1 MTFSLF
7 KRLLPNGRAWAV
19 IAAKRLRQFF
29 EGLAAGAS
37 DPVVKEFDDRF
48 DDLNPQLTTQLA
60 QWESQFNLI
69 NTGLTEQERRDR
81 LQGAWSAVGGQS
93 PRYIQ
98 DTLQAAG
105 FGVYV
110 HEWWEPGGTTTAGD
124 SFTDLGAQFGN
135 TPNGVACSVDG
146 AIVYVIDN
154 GDDSLYRSTNSGAS
168 FTNLGQHW
176 GDEAWDV
183 ACSADGSIVY
193 VTDQFDVTLSR
204 SADFGVSFT
213 DLGNPTNGTPWGVA
227 ASDDGTIVYVTDADD
242 DKLFRSANSGDSF
255 TDLGSAGGSNP
266 TGVACSADGATV
278 FVADIS
284 TDNIYRSTDS
294 GDLFTDLGAPG
305 GSNPEGVACSAD
317 GAVVFV
323 VDSVTDSIYRSIGT
337 ISPVVIG
344 SVNGDPV
351 PVVRDPHEYI
361 VDANTIPQLIGSGHE
376 LAYCGGDSFF
386 SNAQEID
393 GPQGYLLVNKIS
405 QADGLVGSGH
415 DLAYCGGDSAASGV
429 SEPSLKLKQYVIPD
443 DPTKYPYFLY
453 IGAATFPAQATLPAS
468 RRDEFE
474 DLCLKICPAQQWLGI
489 LVSYT

>member
-266 TGVACSADGATV
+266 TGVACSADGAV
-278 FVADIS
+278 VYVVDSS
-284 TDNIYRSTDS
+284 TGSVYRSTDS
-294 GDLFTDLGAPG
+294 GDSFTDLGSAG
-305 GSNPEGVACSAD
+305 GSNPTGVACSAD
-317 GAVVFV
+317 GATVFV
-323 VDSVTDSIYRSIGT
+323 AD
-337 ISPVVIG
+337 ISRV
-344 SVNGDPV
+344 
-351 PVVRDPHEYI
+351 
-361 VDANTIPQLIGSGHE
+361 
-376 LAYCGGDSFF
+376 
-386 SNAQEID
+386 
-393 GPQGYLLVNKIS
+393 
-405 QADGLVGSGH
+405 
-415 DLAYCGGDSAASGV
+415 
-429 SEPSLKLKQYVIPD
+429 
-443 DPTKYPYFLY
+443 
-453 IGAATFPAQATLPAS
+453 ATLQELRVLPMVQS
-468 RRDEFE
+468 
-474 DLCLKICPAQQWLGI
+474 CL
-489 LVSYT
+489 